1 MALSDFDRGESIV
14 ITVTLN
20 DSAGD
25 ALDTDDFDTIVVKVS
40 HKHLKSLLGR
50 YSVADSTITKE
61 SPTTDG
67 QITFTI
73 PDSVTATGPLGV
85 YEYQVKTEDADG
97 SPRFRTFRGDAFYL
111 KQART

>member
-1 MALSDFDRGESIV
+1 MNDFDRGESIV

-20 DSAGD
+20 DSD
-25 ALDTDDFDTIVVKVS
+25 DNALDTGDFDTIVVKVS

-61 SPTTDG
+61 SPTSGG

-73 PDSVTATGPLGV
+73 PDSITAAGALGV
-85 YEYQVKTEDADG
+85 YQYQVKTEDADG
-97 SPRFRTFRGDAFYL
+97 SPRFRTFVGDAFYL